1 MSITSKATHL
11 AALTIRWASEAVRIT
26 EKTVGPLL
34 DLFIRLWLA
43 GIFWASG
50 MVKLQSW
57 TIALYLSAHEYPV
70 SWLDPVTAAWLGETI
85 EIVCPPLLVFGLAT
99 RFAALPMLILSL
111 VIQFSYQPLDQHLFW
126 AILFVWYVVEG
137 AGPISLDALIG
148 RGIGATALPLAGTIT
163 RIFEALSRWGDPAIK
178 LLLRCW
184 IAALFFRSGVMKISN
199 FDMTQM
205 LFHARSAQW
214 LLPPELAARLT
225 ILLELVCLIFLVLG
239 AGTRITAILLIGLI
253 TVVDPTFQHQIDLAY
268 YLMVL
273 GLIALHGPGALS
285 LDNLVAR
292 TLRRRLPEREGMR
305 TRAYEGTPRVLI
317 VGGGFGGV
325 AAAKALRNT
334 SCRVTLIDQRNY
346 YLFQP
351 LLYQVATAG
360 LSPADIAGPIRG
372 LFRDQPN
379 VRVLLGGVTNVD
391 LGTREVIT
399 GNSHVPYDYL
409 IIAAGARHSYFGHD
423 EWASFAPGLK
433 QIEDATSIRSRLLFA
448 FEQAE
453 NAEAPAAQRDM
464 LTFVIVG
471 GGPTGVELAGAIA
484 ELARHGLAREFRAVD
499 PAMARVVLMQ
509 AGPRILPTFPE
520 KLSER
525 ATAALTDLGVEVLTN
540 SSVDRIDDEGVVVAG
555 RRVAARNVFWAA
567 GVMASPAAQWL
578 KADAD
583 RAGRV
588 KVVGDLSVPGL
599 PDVFAIGDTALS
611 NGWDGKPVPGLAPAA
626 KQQGRY
632 VASVIKARVEG
643 RPPPAPFR
651 YRHAGSLA
659 TIGRKAAVAD
669 FGWLQLSGA
678 LAWWVWGVVHVLF
691 LSGMRNRMV
700 VALEWFWAYLTYHP
714 STRLITGEFPPTMRS
729 AAAPSSD
736 DFPSKRLSGTK
747 LPSSARVIGA

>member
-1 MSITSKATHL
+1 MLISATIVAHL
-11 AALTIRWASEAVRIT
+11 ATLVIPADWRCRPDRREGGRASPRRVH
-26 EKTVGPLL
+26 
-34 DLFIRLWLA
+34 RLWLVK
-43 GIFWASG
+43 IFWTSG
-50 MVKLQSW
+50 LVELQNW
-57 TIALYLSAHEYPV
+57 TISLYLSAHEYPV
-70 SWLDPVTAAWLGETI
+70 SWLDPVAAAWLGEAI
-85 EIVCPPLLVFGLAT
+85 ELVCPPLLVVGLAT
-99 RFAALPMLILSL
+99 RFAALPLLILSL
-111 VIQFSYQPLDQHLFW
+111 VIQFSFQALDQHLFW
-126 AILFVWYVVEG
+126 AILLGWFVVKG

-148 RGIGATALPLAGTIT
+148 RGIAATALPLAGTIT
-163 RIFEALSRWGDPAIK
+163 RIFEATSRWGDPAIK

-199 FDMTQM
+199 LDMTQM

-225 ILLELVCLIFLVLG
+225 ILLELGCLIFLVLG
-239 AGTRITAILLIGLI
+239 AGTRITAILLIGLV

-379 VRVLLGGVTNVD
+379 VRVLLGGVTDVD
-391 LGTREVIT
+391 LGTREVII
-399 GNSHVPYDYL
+399 GNSRVPCDYL

-423 EWASFAPGLK
+423 EWAPFAPGLK
-433 QIEDATSIRSRLLFA
+433 QIEDATGIRSRLLFA

-453 NAEAPAAQRDM
+453 NAEAPAVQRDM

-540 SSVDRIDDEGVVVAG
+540 SAVERIDDEGVVGAG

-578 KADAD
+578 KTEAD

-588 KVVGDLSVPGL
+588 KV
-599 PDVFAIGDTALS
+599 
-611 NGWDGKPVPGLAPAA
+611 
-626 KQQGRY
+626 
-632 VASVIKARVEG
+632 
-643 RPPPAPFR
+643 
-651 YRHAGSLA
+651 
-659 TIGRKAAVAD
+659 
-669 FGWLQLSGA
+669 
-678 LAWWVWGVVHVLF
+678 GVRCH
-691 LSGMRNRMV
+691 GC
-700 VALEWFWAYLTYHP
+700 
-714 STRLITGEFPPTMRS
+714 G
-729 AAAPSSD
+729 
-736 DFPSKRLSGTK
+736 
-747 LPSSARVIGA
+747 

>member
-1 MSITSKATHL
+1 
-11 AALTIRWASEAVRIT
+11 
-26 EKTVGPLL
+26 
-34 DLFIRLWLA
+34 
-43 GIFWASG
+43 
-50 MVKLQSW
+50 
-57 TIALYLSAHEYPV
+57 
-70 SWLDPVTAAWLGETI
+70 
-85 EIVCPPLLVFGLAT
+85 VFGLAT

-111 VIQFSYQPLDQHLFW
+111 VIQFSYQALDQHLFW
-126 AILFVWYVVEG
+126 AILFGWFVLKG
-137 AGPISLDALIG
+137 AGPISLDAPIG
-148 RGIGATALPLAGTIT
+148 RGIAATALPLAGTIT
-163 RIFEALSRWGDPAIK
+163 RIFEALSRWGDPVIK

-205 LFHARSAQW
+205 LFHAQSAQG
-214 LLPPELAARLT
+214 LLPPGLAARLT
-225 ILLELVCLIFLVLG
+225 ILVELGCLIFLVLG

-253 TVVDPTFQHQIDLAY
+253 AVVDPTFQHQIDLAY

-273 GLIALHGPGALS
+273 GLIALYGPGALS
-285 LDNLVAR
+285 LDSLVVR
-292 TLRRRLPEREGMR
+292 TLLRRFPELESMR
-305 TRAYEGTPRVLI
+305 MVSYEGTPRVLI

-325 AAAKALRNT
+325 AAAKALRST

-379 VRVLLGGVTNVD
+379 VRVLLGNVTDVD
-391 LGTREVIT
+391 VGTREVVMRDAR
-399 GNSHVPYDYL
+399 VPYDYL
-409 IIAAGARHSYFGHD
+409 VIAAGARHSYFGHD
-423 EWASFAPGLK
+423 EWAPFAPGLK

-453 NAEAPAAQRDM
+453 NAEAPALQREM

-499 PAMARVVLMQ
+499 PSMARVILMQ

-520 KLSER
+520 GLSR
-525 ATAALTDLGVEVLTN
+525 QATTALTTLGVEVLTN
-540 SSVDRIDDEGVVVAG
+540 SAVELIDDEGVMVSG

-567 GVMASPAAQWL
+567 GVMASPAAKWL

-583 RAGRV
+583 RSGRV
-588 KVVGDLSVPGL
+588 KVVEDLSVPGL
-599 PDVFAIGDTALS
+599 LAVFAIGDTALS

-632 VASVIKARVEG
+632 VASVIKAHIEG

-669 FGWLQLSGA
+669 FGRLQLSGA

-714 STRLITGEFPPTMRS
+714 STRLITGDIPIRTRSTVAPSTGDFPPQ
-729 AAAPSSD
+729 
-736 DFPSKRLSGTK
+736 
-747 LPSSARVIGA
+747 RVISTVL